1 MCWEKS
7 KTPIKAAHTSAQRE
21 RGRNHGCVSGEEEE
35 SWQTCQN
42 THRSSETN
50 TRVFEN
56 VFIDFWVWEFGQ
68 KESRSLQSTS
78 SRSDMFVCSGSLSP
92 NSRLGN
98 KENAALRLSSVSQLY
113 KKSNPKLRFEFD
125 TELNIFADMFE
136 FSLQTWGDVDG
147 SELNSDSLHHDML
160 KFISEVKL
168 SALTDGWAGLTSG
181 KEICSLNDAG
191 SCK

>member
-1 MCWEKS
+1 MRWEKS
-7 KTPIKAAHTSAQRE
+7 KTPINATHTSAQRE

-56 VFIDFWVWEFGQ
+56 VFIDFWVWEFGH
-68 KESRSLQSTS
+68 KESLSNQPAAGVTCL
-78 SRSDMFVCSGSLSP
+78 FVLRVCLLIQDSETKRTPLWDWAVFLSYIK
-92 NSRLGN
+92 NL
-98 KENAALRLSSVSQLY
+98 
-113 KKSNPKLRFEFD
+113 NPKLRFEFD